1 MAEGARERS
10 SSAPPPWYRTWW
22 IAPPLLA
29 VGAAVGLGTLW
40 IIDRERT
47 TTYAFNRW
55 CFNNTCAP

>member
-1 MAEGARERS
+1 
-10 SSAPPPWYRTWW
+10 
-22 IAPPLLA
+22 

-55 CFNNTCAP
+55 CFNNTCAQ